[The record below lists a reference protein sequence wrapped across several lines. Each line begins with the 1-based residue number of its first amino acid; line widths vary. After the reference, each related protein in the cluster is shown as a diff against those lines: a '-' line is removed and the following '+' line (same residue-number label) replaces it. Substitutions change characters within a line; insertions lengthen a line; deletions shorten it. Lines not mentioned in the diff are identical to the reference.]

1 MATASEV
8 KAGLDDIASAIA
20 AVRTRYASAK
30 SSIEGGSAAL
40 GNLQTKHADVIA
52 TIDGY
57 TPTGAFETLAKD
69 EKAKLAT
76 EYQALKSTLDA
87 LIATTEFGA

>member
-8 KAGLDDIASAIA
+8 KAGLDDISTAIA

-40 GNLQTKHADVIA
+40 GNLATKYSDVIA

-57 TPTGAFETLAKD
+57 APSGAFETLAKD
-69 EKAKLAT
+69 EKEKLAA
-76 EYQALKSTLDA
+76 EYVALKSTIDA
-87 LIATTEFGA
+87 LINTAEFGA